1 LSVNIR
7 YNFKGS
13 DEHLTCFVTLTL
25 EQFENLRKLPIIDEC
40 VILEH
45 IEHLSTE
52 EQELAEKM
60 LETIIDHNNSR
71 SS

>member
-1 LSVNIR
+1 MSVNIR

-13 DEHLTCFVTLTL
+13 DEHLTCFVTL

-45 IEHLSTE
+45 IEHLSNE

-60 LETIIDHNNSR
+60 LETIIEHNNSK
-71 SS
+71 SSA